1 MHLLRD
7 ADVSG
12 GPRAAR
18 ELWVEMGL
26 HAKHTAPS
34 LESRPL
40 R

>member
-1 MHLLRD
+1 MCR
-7 ADVSG
+7 VV
-12 GPRAAR
+12 RAQPGER
-18 ELWVEMGL
+18 WVEMGL